1 MSSPISLWGVLSILS
16 LSVACNRAVA
26 PEAPTWME
34 STVVEQV
41 NTLGPH
47 ERVGP
52 LHRGAT
58 YEEDDSLVVQVKL
71 ELGRCYTLSAVA
83 DTTVEELRVFVFSPS
98 GGRLL
103 RKTAPNKLMASL
115 CVTGELQPGA
125 FGIPVSMHPG
135 LYDIELKTAEGNGH
149 VMLGVFLSE
158 DIAPMGGAP
167 NDDDHEVE
175 DDDDDDEV
183 DI

>member
-1 MSSPISLWGVLSILS
+1 
-16 LSVACNRAVA
+16 
-26 PEAPTWME
+26 ME

-41 NTLGPH
+41 NALGPH

-58 YEEDDSLVVQVKL
+58 YEEDDSVLVQVKL

-83 DTTVEELRVFVFSPS
+83 DTSVEELRVFVFSPS
-98 GGRLL
+98 GARLL
-103 RKTAPNKLMASL
+103 RKTAPNKLMASV
-115 CVTGELQPGA
+115 CITGELQPGA

-158 DIAPMGGAP
+158 DVAPMGGATS
-167 NDDDHEVE
+167 DDE
-175 DDDDDDEV
+175 DLDDDDEEAV